1 MSAQSICRL
10 LLMRFAFTALLA
22 LAIGS
27 VGAAAQTAKDEPDWP
42 IRPIRF
48 IESSAPGS
56 AGDVV
61 CRIIAQKLS
70 ERLGQ
75 QFVMESRPAVGGTL
89 AAEAL
94 ARAAPDGYT
103 IGMVT
108 TSTHVI
114 AKIFDPS
121 LPFDPIKDF
130 LPISMIGS
138 SPYVL
143 AVYPDLAAKSVAD
156 LVILAKSQKQ
166 PINNAAYGTTS
177 LGYLAS
183 LLFAQRTGIELNQI
197 AYRSSAEAVVDVMQG
212 RVEMQFSTLPPA
224 VPLIQAGKLRALATT
239 GARRVTRLPD
249 VPTLSEQG
257 LSGFDVALWIGVAAP
272 AGTRRAIIT
281 RLNREMTE
289 VLRTPDTR
297 KALELQD
304 FVAEPAPPDYLAGR
318 IGGDVKI
325 WRDVV
330 AKANAGAQSH

>member
-1 MSAQSICRL
+1 MMSISRRALLGALPLLASGANAQSP
-10 LLMRFAFTALLA
+10 A
-22 LAIGS
+22 
-27 VGAAAQTAKDEPDWP
+27 DDWP
-42 IRPIRF
+42 KHPIRF
-48 IESSAPGS
+48 IVSSAPGS

-61 CRIIAQKLS
+61 CRIVAQKLG

-75 QFVMESRPAVGGTL
+75 QFIMDNRPAVGGTL

-94 ARAAPDGYT
+94 ARSAPDGYT

-114 AKIFDPS
+114 AKIFDPT

-130 LPISMIGS
+130 VPISMIGS

-143 AVYPDLAAKSVAD
+143 AVYPELAAKTVAD
-156 LVILAKSQKQ
+156 LVALAKSQKQ

-239 GARRVTRLPD
+239 GAHRVARLPD
-249 VPTLSEQG
+249 VPTLAEQG
-257 LSGFDVALWIGVAAP
+257 LTGFDVALWIGVAAP
-272 AGTRRAIIT
+272 AGMPPAIVAK
-281 RLNREMTE
+281 LNREMTE
-289 VLRTPDTR
+289 ILN
-297 KALELQD
+297 
-304 FVAEPAPPDYLAGR
+304 YAGDPK
-318 IGGDVKI
+318 G
-325 WRDVV
+325 
-330 AKANAGAQSH
+330 AGASGFRCRARPARLSRRPHQRRRQDMARRGGEGQYRAQSR